1 MNNPVRKI
9 PKTGYTKYNQ
19 LTPVESKFSVRN
31 SLIHSTRNFRN
42 HAANAVKIP
51 ARKLNIR
58 IKCFS
63 FIFFSRHK
71 IKRCNQLFLF
81 SSIKLQLFFNIYIF
95 SSCSIASDCVHSF
108 FYSLIIFTSPPLPSL
123 IMLDGLG
130 CPTSSCLYSTI

>member
-81 SSIKLQLFFNIYIF
+81 SSI
-95 SSCSIASDCVHSF
+95 IASIPFLLSNNLHFSPFTQFDNAGWFGMPHFILSILHNIV
-108 FYSLIIFTSPPLPSL
+108 YSLFYFFT
-123 IMLDGLG
+123 DFTEVGR
-130 CPTSSCLYSTI
+130 

>member
-81 SSIKLQLFFNIYIF
+81 SSI
-95 SSCSIASDCVHSF
+95 IASIPF